1 MLKKVDIL
9 DDHIDIRLKAIGFIS
24 GPNIRNKDVHIHVY
38 RTRAGWGRRLRGLV
52 INVKA
57 CKR

>member
-1 MLKKVDIL
+1 MLRKFDIL
-9 DDHIDIRLKAIGFIS
+9 DEHIDIRLKAIGYIS
-24 GPNIRNKDVHIHVY
+24 GPNIRNKDVYIHVY
-38 RTRAGWGRRLRGLV
+38 RLGAGWGRRLRGLV